1 MKWRVKQAQLRGWHT
16 HLSWL
21 KPGLGIKRWLLFLA
35 LGVGLLSLGSAFAFR
50 AFYPLPR
57 YFYYLTLQFLPRP
70 LRASIF
76 LFVGVGLIIY
86 GLWGFNRAILKPF
99 LSTSSRPL
107 RSVFYDYHR
116 RQRGPKIA
124 IIGGGHGQATVLR
137 GLKAYTSNLTAIVTV
152 ADDGGSS
159 GRLRRQMGILPPGD
173 FRNCIAALAHDESL
187 ITRLFQYRFASGKEL
202 TGHSFGNLFITAMA
216 GITGSFE
223 SALRESS
230 RVLAIQ
236 GQVLPSTLTAV
247 TLCADI
253 QKEDAIPIRV
263 CGESQ
268 IPETQGCILRVT
280 LEPENPKAYPDTLKA
295 ILDAD
300 LVILGPGSLYTS
312 IIPNLLVPEIVEAL
326 RATPAKKVYI
336 SNIVTQPGETDD
348 YSARAHLDAV
358 EHHIGKGII
367 STVIMT
373 TADKVG
379 VADDQIHWVAADLDS
394 GDNLEVIKLNQ
405 INTRYYWRHESDTL
419 AQTILQLC

>member
-57 YFYYLTLQFLPRP
+57 YFYYLTLQFLPRL

-76 LFVGVGLIIY
+76 LLAGVGLIVY

-99 LSTSSRPL
+99 ITQTSRPL
-107 RSVFYDYHR
+107 RSVIYDYHR
-116 RQRGPKIA
+116 RQKGPKIA

-137 GLKAYTSNLTAIVTV
+137 GLKDYTSNLTAIVTV

-173 FRNCIAALAHDESL
+173 FRNCIAALADDESL
-187 ITRLFQYRFASGKEL
+187 ITRLFQYRFASGQDL

-253 QKEDAIPIRV
+253 QKEDSIPVRI

-268 IPETQGCILRVT
+268 IPEHQGRILRVI
-280 LEPENPKAYPDTLKA
+280 LEPERPKAYPNTLKA
-295 ILDAD
+295 ILDSD
-300 LVILGPGSLYTS
+300 MVIIGPGSLYTS
-312 IIPNLLVPEIVEAL
+312 IMPNLLVPEIVQAL
-326 RATPAKKVYI
+326 RVSPATKIYI
-336 SNIVTQPGETDD
+336 CNIVTQPGETDK
-348 YSARAHLDAV
+348 YSARKHLDTV
-358 EHHIGKGII
+358 EHYLGKGVI
-367 STVIMT
+367 STVILT
-373 TADKVG
+373 TVDTDLSGDDSINWVTAD
-379 VADDQIHWVAADLDS
+379 LES
-394 GDNLEVIKLNQ
+394 GDKLQVIKLNQ
-405 INTRYYWRHESDTL
+405 MNAKYYWRHESDTL